1 MMSNLRFRDRVDS
14 ELENIEFTAQ
24 SRQKVLERAGNLQKR
39 TMNPQEDQ
47 ECRQVKEMRNKYA
60 AKSSDR
66 TTQRKLK
73 HGQIYGEWLK
83 RINRFLET
91 ELRISVKP
99 LVVALLITLSGLV
112 YSCIGVAGVSAEEM
126 QKSSITVVDS
136 SIGGQADELYKD

>member
-1 MMSNLRFRDRVDS
+1 MMSNLRIRDRVDS

-39 TMNPQEDQ
+39 TMNPQENQ
-47 ECRQVKEMRNKYA
+47 ECRQVKETRNKYA
-60 AKSSDR
+60 VKGSNRA
-66 TTQRKLK
+66 TQSELK
-73 HGQIYGEWLK
+73 HGQIYGECLE

-91 ELRISVKP
+91 ELRIPVKP
-99 LVVALLITLSGLV
+99 LVVVLLIALSGLV

-136 SIGGQADELYKD
+136 NGGQADELYKD